1 MRALDEGRTSIT
13 DPFVEHMY
21 TCLDCR
27 ACETACPSGV
37 GFGSMMELTRARIV
51 AERAAD
57 PVTTFLMKHVFPYPW
72 RFNLASR
79 FLQFYS
85 QRPIQRL
92 VRRTGLLDWL
102 RPGWARLEEMTPEV
116 EMATGVETGTTY
128 PAAGPSAGT
137 VAFFSGCVMNSL
149 LGNVNRATVELLN
162 AAGYDV
168 VVPDGQICCGAL
180 ANHAGLRET
189 ATAMARRN
197 LETFSGEF
205 EAIIVNASGCSAM
218 LAEYPLLLDG
228 AEEFSS
234 RIEDIASFLAR
245 AGVRRRRSAPRGSG
259 GRPLRVGYDDP
270 CHLLHAMGVRQAPRE
285 LLGAVPGIELVELP
299 GADECCGS
307 AGIYNITHHHI
318 AMEVLD
324 RKMDRVRGAGLDVLV
339 TGNPGC
345 LFQLQYGARRHGLD
359 LEVVHIAEFLERSLP
374 GRGRLTSREG
384 HMESELRA
392 MSPGGE
398 IMSEKT
404 AGEEALR

>member
-1 MRALDEGRTSIT
+1 
-13 DPFVEHMY
+13 
-21 TCLDCR
+21 
-27 ACETACPSGV
+27 
-37 GFGSMMELTRARIV
+37 
-51 AERAAD
+51 
-57 PVTTFLMKHVFPYPW
+57 
-72 RFNLASR
+72 
-79 FLQFYS
+79 
-85 QRPIQRL
+85 
-92 VRRTGLLDWL
+92 
-102 RPGWARLEEMTPEV
+102 MTPEV

-270 CHLLHAMGVRQAPRE
+270 CHLLHAQKIAAAPRL
-285 LLGAVPGIELVELP
+285 LLGQVPGLRLVPLAE
-299 GADECCGS
+299 ADWCCGGAGSYSLLHPETS
-307 AGIYNITHHHI
+307 ARIL
-318 AMEVLD
+318 A
-324 RKMDRVRGAGLDVLV
+324 RKMGHLRASGAEVV
-339 TGNPGC
+339 ATGNPGC
-345 LFQLQYGARRHGLD
+345 LLQLRLGARDAGLP
-359 LEVVHIAEFLERSLP
+359 LRVVHPVELLAEAYE
-374 GRGRLTSREG
+374 
-384 HMESELRA
+384 
-392 MSPGGE
+392 
-398 IMSEKT
+398 
-404 AGEEALR
+404 